1 MGQTLLDT
9 IDFILDEWDNFL
21 ERIGRGESTGD
32 AELQE
37 NSSDALELRF
47 WVSYRGQT
55 LARTGVFLKLIG
67 IGYEK
72 LTCHVS
78 LLKTYMAAY
87 WFLNDLYLIDFDF
100 VGITVRGM
108 MYYRKALMLQSY
120 LERRS
125 LGGMLLL
132 LV

>member
-1 MGQTLLDT
+1 MDCDVFLHRNHRPTIFCSFLFLVRTYPLHCFPQTLLDT
-9 IDFILDEWDNFL
+9 FDFILDEWDNFL

-55 LARTGVFLKLIG
+55 LARTGVFLKLSG

-72 LTCHVS
+72 LTCYVS

-87 WFLNDLYLIDFDF
+87 
-100 VGITVRGM
+100 
-108 MYYRKALMLQSY
+108 
-120 LERRS
+120 
-125 LGGMLLL
+125 
-132 LV
+132 